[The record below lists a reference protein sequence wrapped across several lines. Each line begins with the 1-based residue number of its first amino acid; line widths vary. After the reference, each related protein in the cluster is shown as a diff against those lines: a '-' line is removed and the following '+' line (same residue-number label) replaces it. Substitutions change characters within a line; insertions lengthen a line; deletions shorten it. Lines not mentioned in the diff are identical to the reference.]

1 MGEEVEEFEEATK
14 AQAKVSSS
22 ISKVK
27 NKQQKEKVGTYD
39 VKSNLQWPI
48 HRVKSNSVNPETNEE
63 ETLVHHVRAQD
74 KHAAVNKIMLGLNK
88 QGHEVNK
95 VTHHGI
101 VKEAVD
107 NHELDYEGEMVKTQL
122 REVMYHAKRLHDM
135 LDDNTNLPE
144 WVQLKI
150 TLGADYIETAADYM
164 EASMNEEY
172 FAEADNPAG
181 GAAATSDSPGG
192 AQPAAG
198 SVNDVGQHF
207 NNNPTKVKGVM
218 SEAKSLL
225 ENIAM
230 QSAELYD
237 ELAEDQQLDTDTQ
250 QKLRETKGAL
260 DEIYETVMNS
270 NSQNSPNVAAPTSK
284 SSEKKEEFEADDY
297 YEIFEEVEDLEEAT
311 VKDSSGKIIGTHKP
325 EEGFKPNAE
334 GKRLGHKPHATDV
347 PKGATIARRGR
358 PAGSLSSGASK
369 LRTKVNK
376 KTGEV
381 MHGVSSSEAG
391 GASEKPSFTDQLIR
405 AHGHRDGGRVEFKN
419 GETKQIPKTHAAQAL
434 VHFSKPEYA
443 KPADKERLRT
453 YMSSSHK
460 NFIHA
465 MTTGKAPAEI
475 KRDPDAA
482 IKARTKAI
490 VSGRTVRHKELAQ
503 KILAKRK
510 AGK

>member
-1 MGEEVEEFEEATK
+1 
-14 AQAKVSSS
+14 
-22 ISKVK
+22 
-27 NKQQKEKVGTYD
+27 
-39 VKSNLQWPI
+39 
-48 HRVKSNSVNPETNEE
+48 
-63 ETLVHHVRAQD
+63 
-74 KHAAVNKIMLGLNK
+74 
-88 QGHEVNK
+88 
-95 VTHHGI
+95 
-101 VKEAVD
+101 
-107 NHELDYEGEMVKTQL
+107 
-122 REVMYHAKRLHDM
+122 
-135 LDDNTNLPE
+135 
-144 WVQLKI
+144 
-150 TLGADYIETAADYM
+150 
-164 EASMNEEY
+164 MNEEY

-358 PAGSLSSGASK
+358 PVGSLSSGASK
-369 LRTKVNK
+369 LRTKVIK